1 MIEYVKGDI
10 FESGCFV
17 GVNTVN
23 CKGVMG
29 KGIAKEFK
37 ERYPEMFKQYKND
50 CKHGFFKPGNIKVY
64 YHPRAFL
71 SVGPRGCDINEFDI
85 IVCMATKDD
94 WRYPSKVEW
103 VENCVKQLRD
113 FIKINFENNCTFAMT
128 KPGCGNGKL
137 NWETQV
143 KPIVEKYLSDLKQT
157 IYIYDK
163 AAS

>member
-1 MIEYVKGDI
+1 MIIYKEGDL

-17 GVNTVN
+17 GINTVN

-37 ERYPEMFKQYKND
+37 ERYPEMYKQYKKA
-50 CKHGFFKPGNIKVY
+50 CKLGCYKPGDINLY
-64 YHPRAFL
+64 YHPRSFL

-85 IVCMATKDD
+85 IVNMATKDD
-94 WRYPSKVEW
+94 WRCPSRVEW
-103 VENCVKQLRD
+103 VESCVKQLRD
-113 FIKINFENNCTFAMT
+113 YIKTNFESNCTFAMT

-137 NWETQV
+137 DWETQV
-143 KPIVEKYLSDLKQT
+143 KPICEKYLSDLKQS

-163 AAS
+163 GAS